1 MNSSSL
7 KSVLT
12 TVIVAV
18 VLTAPAAF
26 AQSTTP
32 DSFNGTFTDNFSEM
46 TSTQT
51 TAPAGWE
58 AVDMTGSHYTF
69 VPAGDYNGTGTQ
81 TTSTVPNFAVTS
93 GTTPTNTLVLEGTLI
108 AATGSQTI
116 TSDNTGSSSVKGI
129 QGINYNNSAE
139 GSYTPAAGEGA
150 RSLGTSD
157 SGNAA
162 TILELNL
169 TNTTGQAINAV
180 NISYDI
186 DRYTV
191 TQNNNSVPSQY
202 PNYAL
207 EAYPGF
213 ELFYN
218 LTAMTKG
225 ANSAGDSPDG
235 WNPNDWVAVS
245 SLNPTINAGTTG
257 SVNVPNTV
265 GVTQVGTAADPNL
278 VTLDQAWSAGAT
290 IGFAWMAVNSA
301 GPSPDQNIGLNDVVI
316 AAVPEPNSG
325 ILGLVA
331 VGAALALLRLR
342 RQRAA

>member
-1 MNSSSL
+1 MNTISR
-7 KSVLT
+7 LT
-12 TVIVAV
+12 IGLCALATF
-18 VLTAPAAF
+18 LTAPAAF

-32 DSFNGTFTDNFSEM
+32 DNFTGTFTDNFSEM
-46 TSTQT
+46 IPTQT

-58 AVDMTGSHYTF
+58 AVELTGSHYTF

-81 TTSTVPNFAVTS
+81 TTSTLPTFAVTS
-93 GTTPTNTLVLEGTLI
+93 GTTPTNTLVLESTLI

-116 TSDNTGSSSVKGI
+116 TSDNTGSSSVKGL
-129 QGINYNNSAE
+129 QAINYNNSAE
-139 GSYTPAAGEGA
+139 GSYSPAAGEGA
-150 RSLGTSD
+150 RSLGTSN
-157 SGNAA
+157 SGNAGTA
-162 TILELNL
+162 LELNL

-202 PNYAL
+202 PNATL

-218 LTAMTKG
+218 LTPMTKG
-225 ANSAGDSPDG
+225 TNAAGDSPDG

-245 SLNPTINAGTTG
+245 SLNPTINAGATG
-257 SVNVPNTV
+257 SVSVPNTV

-278 VTLDQAWSAGAT
+278 VTLDQAWAAGAT
-290 IGFAWMAVNSA
+290 IGFAWMSVNSA
-301 GPSPDQNIGLNDVVI
+301 GPSPDQNIGLNNVDI
-316 AAVPEPNSG
+316 AAVPEPSSG
-325 ILGLVA
+325 FLGFVALGAA
-331 VGAALALLRLR
+331 VGLLRLR